1 MLVCIEQMTTELN
14 SWTSGS
20 AAAHK
25 ARHNATLSMHCV
37 IFTNTVTNLS
47 NCHTCITL
55 LHLPCCLHCATPTSC
70 VFIVFHSLRYPYNV
84 VLVRVLL
91 VLLSHSCS
99 LQPLSIFCPTD
110 ATCPTIAS
118 GTSLVPLSPLS
129 PCTHVIAYHVCRTIT
144 LSGQVANS
152 LSVRGANFIL

>member
-47 NCHTCITL
+47 HCHTL
-55 LHLPCCLHCATPTSC
+55 LHLSYCLHCATSTSC
-70 VFIVFHSLRYPYNV
+70 VFIVFNSLRYPYNV

-91 VLLSHSCS
+91 VLLSHCNHCQSFALLS
-99 LQPLSIFCPTD
+99 LLCPTLY
-110 ATCPTIAS
+110 TCHHQTYN
-118 GTSLVPLSPLS
+118 
-129 PCTHVIAYHVCRTIT
+129 HT
-144 LSGQVANS
+144 LDTDNNSNGQVANS
-152 LSVRGANFIL
+152 ASQGGANFTAVPPLRCMLDQPLRT